1 MTASAEFI
9 VLLPRRRAVEAGKP
23 VMGSVFLV
31 ICQSPE
37 EFSARRNDEKARAG
51 AGTENGGPKTRDS
64 PTHDAHPH
72 AGSLQLMRD
81 TRNVA
86 HNELRGAAVLREK
99 GTCQ

>member
-1 MTASAEFI
+1 
-9 VLLPRRRAVEAGKP
+9 
-23 VMGSVFLV
+23 MGSVFFV

-37 EFSARRNDEKARAG
+37 DFSDRRNDEKAQAG
-51 AGTENGGPKTRDS
+51 VSTEQHGENSGPKTRES

-72 AGSLQLMRD
+72 ADSLQLMRD

-99 GTCQ
+99 CICQ